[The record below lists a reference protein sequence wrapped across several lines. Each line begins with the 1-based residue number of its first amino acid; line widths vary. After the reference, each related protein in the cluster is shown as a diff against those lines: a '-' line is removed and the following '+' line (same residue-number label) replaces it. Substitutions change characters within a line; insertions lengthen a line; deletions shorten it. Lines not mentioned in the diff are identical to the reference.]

1 MNDASTPVENG
12 TSAAPSRASG
22 SSFYTAMRIL
32 PRAQREAMFE
42 IYSFCRL
49 VDDVAD
55 STAPHAERRPQLAEW
70 RQRIEA
76 IYAGTSAVRSAGAR
90 AGGRATSSSQKEDFL
105 AVIDGMD
112 MDAAEDIRAPD
123 WAKLDLYC
131 DRVASAVGRLSVR
144 VFGMA
149 ENDGI
154 ALAHHLGRALQ
165 LTNIL
170 RDIDEDAEIGRLYLP
185 AEELRKA
192 GIDSTDPERTVLSQA
207 PGLGQVCDA
216 VARARARSFQGGR
229 RDHGAQSAPRGQGA
243 EDHGRGLSRHA
254 ARHDDARLGA
264 AAHAGAGEPAA
275 PVLDRGAIRNHLMAR
290 TVHIIGAGLAGL
302 AAAVKLARAPA
313 KIVVHEATAYPGGRC
328 RSYFDRTIG
337 MTIDNGNHLVLSGN
351 HAVLDFAEAIGSAA
365 ALVGPATAEFP
376 FVDLA
381 SGERWTLRIND
392 GLPWWIFDKS
402 RRVPGTRL
410 GRLSAVARLLRVAD
424 DAAGR
429 RRASTAPARFTTGCS
444 IRCCWRP

>member
-55 STAPHAERRPQLAEW
+55 STAPHAERRPQLAQW

-76 IYAGTSAVRSAGAR
+76 MYAGEAPSDLRGLAQAVNDFKLEKR
-90 AGGRATSSSQKEDFL
+90 DFL

-170 RDIDEDAEIGRLYLP
+170 RDIDEDADIGRLYLP

-192 GIDSTDPERTVLSQA
+192 GIDVTDPETDLKAVIASPRLD
-207 PGLGQVCDA
+207 QVCEA
-216 VARARARSFQGGR
+216 VALRALDHFKEADAIMARNPR
-229 RDHGAQSAPRGQGA
+229 RVVKAPRIMEEVYRVMLQGMQT
-243 EDHGRGLSRHA
+243 RGW
-254 ARHDDARLGA
+254 
-264 AAHAGAGEPAA
+264 A
-275 PVLDRGAIRNHLMAR
+275 PPR
-290 TVHIIGAGLAGL
+290 T
-302 AAAVKLARAPA
+302 
-313 KIVVHEATAYPGGRC
+313 
-328 RSYFDRTIG
+328 
-337 MTIDNGNHLVLSGN
+337 
-351 HAVLDFAEAIGSAA
+351 
-365 ALVGPATAEFP
+365 
-376 FVDLA
+376 
-381 SGERWTLRIND
+381 
-392 GLPWWIFDKS
+392 
-402 RRVPGTRL
+402 RVQVSPL
-410 GRLSAVARLLRVAD
+410 RLSWIAVQYA
-424 DAAGR
+424 
-429 RRASTAPARFTTGCS
+429 
-444 IRCCWRP
+444 II

>member
-12 TSAAPSRASG
+12 TSAAPGRASG

-55 STAPHAERRPQLAEW
+55 STAPHAERRPQLAQW

-76 IYAGTSAVRSAGAR
+76 MYAGDVPSDLRGLAR
-90 AGGRATSSSQKEDFL
+90 AVNDFKLEKQDFL

-170 RDIDEDAEIGRLYLP
+170 RDIDEDADIGRLYLP

-192 GIDSTDPERTVLSQA
+192 GIDVTDPKTDLKAVIASPRLD
-207 PGLGQVCDA
+207 QVCEA
-216 VARARARSFQGGR
+216 VALRALNHFKEADAIMARNPR
-229 RDHGAQSAPRGQGA
+229 RVVKAPRIMEEVYRVMLQGMQT
-243 EDHGRGLSRHA
+243 RGW
-254 ARHDDARLGA
+254 
-264 AAHAGAGEPAA
+264 A
-275 PVLDRGAIRNHLMAR
+275 PPR
-290 TVHIIGAGLAGL
+290 T
-302 AAAVKLARAPA
+302 
-313 KIVVHEATAYPGGRC
+313 
-328 RSYFDRTIG
+328 
-337 MTIDNGNHLVLSGN
+337 
-351 HAVLDFAEAIGSAA
+351 
-365 ALVGPATAEFP
+365 
-376 FVDLA
+376 
-381 SGERWTLRIND
+381 
-392 GLPWWIFDKS
+392 
-402 RRVPGTRL
+402 RVQVSPL
-410 GRLSAVARLLRVAD
+410 RLSWIAVQYA
-424 DAAGR
+424 
-429 RRASTAPARFTTGCS
+429 
-444 IRCCWRP
+444 II

>member
-1 MNDASTPVENG
+1 VASIDSPDV
-12 TSAAPSRASG
+12 AAAQRASG

-55 STAPHAERRPQLAEW
+55 STVPHAERRPQLSEW
-70 RQRIEA
+70 RRRIEA
-76 IYAGTSAVRSAGAR
+76 IYAGKVPPDLRGLAQAASDFKL
-90 AGGRATSSSQKEDFL
+90 QKEDFL

-170 RDIDEDAEIGRLYLP
+170 RDIDEDADIGRLYLP

-192 GIDSTDPERTVLSQA
+192 GIDSTDPRTLDPKTTITS
-207 PGLGQVCDA
+207 PRLDQVCEA
-216 VARARARSFQGGR
+216 VALRALNHFKEADAIMARNPR
-229 RDHGAQSAPRGQGA
+229 RVVKAPRIMEEVYRAMLQGMRT
-243 EDHGRGLSRHA
+243 RGW
-254 ARHDDARLGA
+254 
-264 AAHAGAGEPAA
+264 A
-275 PVLDRGAIRNHLMAR
+275 PPR
-290 TVHIIGAGLAGL
+290 T
-302 AAAVKLARAPA
+302 
-313 KIVVHEATAYPGGRC
+313 
-328 RSYFDRTIG
+328 
-337 MTIDNGNHLVLSGN
+337 
-351 HAVLDFAEAIGSAA
+351 
-365 ALVGPATAEFP
+365 
-376 FVDLA
+376 
-381 SGERWTLRIND
+381 RIQVSP
-392 GLPWWIFDKS
+392 L
-402 RRVPGTRL
+402 
-410 GRLSAVARLLRVAD
+410 RLSWIAVQYA
-424 DAAGR
+424 
-429 RRASTAPARFTTGCS
+429 
-444 IRCCWRP
+444 II